1 MNKDELLALKA
12 DLEAII
18 EAQGRIVDDRK
29 LSMLEQVKKALAEI
43 EGGNV

>member
-1 MNKDELLALKA
+1 MSKDELLALKA

-18 EAQGRIVDDRK
+18 ESQGMVVDDRK